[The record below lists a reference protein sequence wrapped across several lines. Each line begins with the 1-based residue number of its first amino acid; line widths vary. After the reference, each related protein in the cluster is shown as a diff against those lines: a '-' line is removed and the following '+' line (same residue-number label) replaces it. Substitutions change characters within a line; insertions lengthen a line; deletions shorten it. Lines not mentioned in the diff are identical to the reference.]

1 MRRPLSSSG
10 SLLRRPLLLP
20 GVLLIS
26 GLTWTVLALY
36 SLAVGGV
43 TWDEMLDFEGVNGAF
58 WHGLNW
64 LKGAHPDLTTIT
76 FDLEWFG
83 NATRWPTYLLW
94 RTLMLLPWE
103 QITTLSRTQILLLSS
118 YFSLNHLNAMVFA
131 LGGIGVT
138 AALAGQLGGRRAGL
152 FAGALLLLLP
162 TWLGHGWM
170 NSKDIPMA
178 ISYLLYTLGTTL
190 LLRQRPGG
198 AALRLVGIALMGG
211 SRVSSLAFIA
221 LSEGLL
227 LAWEGRR
234 RPQPWLG
241 SLVGGLALGFLLTPQ
256 AWGDPLGYP
265 LAAMRFISQRQ
276 GAGDSPAALR
286 YVASNLFDL
295 LPSPLL
301 LGLALL
307 LLLSIAGGGSGAG
320 GGSAAG
326 GQSAGAW
333 IPSGRRLPPVPLV
346 LPTLLQLLLPPTLLI
361 VGGKSLYNELRHLL
375 MIEPPLC
382 VLGGLG
388 YARGLTALRGGAG
401 RAPRRLIRAVL
412 AVAGVATAVLLL
424 ELLLLSPYH
433 YTYRSD
439 LARLLGGS
447 GAPPLRQDY
456 WGFSGRETLSRC
468 LKQPACATAFDQ
480 LPLQVDGASF
490 NPDLINASADLLRPP
505 PPAGPGGTLLISTN
519 PRTLA
524 APEGLAATE
533 RLTLL
538 PLPRRTP
545 LSGIVRAP
553 DVAP

>member
-1 MRRPLSSSG
+1 MRRPLPSPG

-26 GLTWTVLALY
+26 GLTWIVLALY

-103 QITTLSRTQILLLSS
+103 RITTLSRTQILLLSS

-178 ISYLLYTLGTTL
+178 TSYLLYTLGTTL

-198 AALRLVGIALMGG
+198 AALRLAGIALMAG

-227 LAWEGRR
+227 LVWEGRR
-234 RPQPWLG
+234 RPRAWLG
-241 SLVGGLALGFLLTPQ
+241 SLAGGLALGFVLTPQ

-276 GAGDSPAALR
+276 GAGDSPGALR

-295 LPSPLL
+295 LPSPVL

-307 LLLSIAGGGSGAG
+307 LALWIAGGGWAAEGGWAAG
-320 GGSAAG
+320 GGSAGAR
-326 GQSAGAW
+326 SA
-333 IPSGRRLPPVPLV
+333 PGRRLPPVPLA

-388 YARGLTALRGGAG
+388 YARGLTALRGGEG

-412 AVAGVATAVLLL
+412 ALAGVATAVLIL

-456 WGFSGRETLSRC
+456 WGFSGRDTLSRC
-468 LKQPACATAFDQ
+468 LKQPACATAFAQ
-480 LPLQVDGASF
+480 LPLKVDGASF
-490 NPDLINASADLLRPP
+490 NPDLIHASADLLRPP
-505 PPAGPGGTLLISTN
+505 PPPGPGGTLLISTN
-519 PRTLA
+519 PQTLA
-524 APEGLAATE
+524 APEVLAATE

-538 PLPRRTP
+538 PRPRRTP